1 MAEYLNLPSK
11 EQFDEINKNLRMI
24 AGEGSIDDFENHP
37 GPKTLLRGTKENGF
51 YGFVQ
56 PSEMGLINDTTEY
69 NGNNLALEIGLSSG
83 SSFNSDITLM
93 KFSRKG
99 KVLFVPLTG
108 YRYSVPWDEIYKVG
122 AVYGTGNEGFLP
134 PAGRVGLQLSIDS
147 TDNSIN
153 STGGDFLGDKT
164 SAASHADTVAAV
176 GDILVLKGWG
186 TEENNKEVTVASI
199 TDNKIIV
206 NEPLFT
212 EAGNKESRFFKQDN
226 IVTQNTIVTIG
237 GKQYRVRLLKGAGED
252 PVDSYVDSDRGAVG
266 PDNEW
271 NDLILPL
278 HERAKLGNWNY
289 TAYAKNKDGG
299 AIEDWG
305 IGLTDENLRTHYNF
319 GVGSYS
325 WCQETRD
332 DAETYKRV
340 VRGGLGASDLYASSS
355 WNTYSSIGWLPVLES
370 I

>member
-1 MAEYLNLPSK
+1 MPEFLNIPTA

-24 AGEGSIDDFENHP
+24 AGEGSIDDFGNHP
-37 GPKTLLRGTKENGF
+37 GPKTLLKGTKENGF

-56 PSEMGLINDTTEY
+56 PSEMGMINDATEY
-69 NGNNLALEIGLSSG
+69 NGNNLALEIGLSAG
-83 SSFNSDITLM
+83 SSFNSEVTLM
-93 KFSRKG
+93 KFSRNR
-99 KVLFVPLTG
+99 KVLYVPVTG
-108 YRYSVPWDEIYKVG
+108 YRYSIPWDSIYKAG
-122 AVYGTGNEGFLP
+122 AVYGTGDEGFLP
-134 PAGRVGLQLSIDS
+134 PEGRVGLQLSIDS

-153 STGGDFLGDKT
+153 TTGGDFLGDK
-164 SAASHADTVAAV
+164 SPEMNYADTVAAV
-176 GDILVLKGWG
+176 GDTLVLKGWS

-212 EAGNKESRFFKQDN
+212 ESGNKKSRFFKKDN

-252 PVDSYVDSDRGAVG
+252 PVDSYADSDRGAVG

-289 TAYAKNKDGG
+289 SEYAKNKDGG
-299 AIEDWG
+299 PIEDWE
-305 IGLTDENLRTHYNF
+305 IGLTDENLRTHYDF
-319 GVGSYS
+319 GTGSRS

-332 DAETYKRV
+332 DSETYRRV
-340 VRGGLGASDLYASSS
+340 FRGSTGASSLHAYGSRDAGSFYS
-355 WNTYSSIGWLPVLES
+355 WHPILES